1 MNLQYFLDFLGKNI
15 AHINYLGVLR
25 FISPQVMDGN
35 MSLFRALECYDFSS
49 LTEILASLF
58 NIGKYAYVNK
68 HRICHN
74 NHA

>member
-49 LTEILASLF
+49 F
-58 NIGKYAYVNK
+58 DRNFGKSVQYWQIRLCKQTQNMP
-68 HRICHN
+68 
-74 NHA
+74 